1 MEVIFVLIGI
11 SLLLAAGFLYIF
23 FRALKSGQ
31 FDDAHTPAI
40 RILFE
45 GKGPKAPAASE
56 AGAAHPTVEKTKSN
70 RIPSTK
76 HK

>member
-1 MEVIFVLIGI
+1 MLIGI

-40 RILFE
+40 RILFD
-45 GKGPKAPAASE
+45 GKGPQRSADPKAAPKL
-56 AGAAHPTVEKTKSN
+56 EKTNSN

-76 HK
+76 LK